1 MLSEAKLRAHSA
13 TRDKVNCVALAAA
26 GFMLPLA
33 ASVAEAQ
40 AVQNSGLEEVIV
52 TAQFR
57 KQSAQDTPLAI
68 TAISADLLESR
79 NQVSV
84 ADVANQAPNV
94 TLKPAAGPFG
104 PTLQAFI
111 RGVGQY
117 DFNYALEPGVGMYID
132 DVYFST
138 ITGSN
143 FDLLDLERLEVL
155 RGPQG
160 TLAGQN
166 SIGGAVKLYSKQPQG
181 DDTGDVSITYG
192 RFNRT
197 DVRASADLS
206 LIEDKLFAR
215 VAGVSRHV
223 DGYVT
228 RYDFAC
234 THPQYGLPS
243 AVTSE
248 TCKIGT
254 EGGKSYDAAR
264 LALRWVANDDIEV
277 NLSGDYTN
285 DNSEASPLTLIYVGH
300 PTIRRGGVVVAT
312 AGPGITPQRTSAP
325 GVSYNG
331 LTMNGMDPATGNQ
344 ALPMGT
350 ETGSAF
356 ISYTP
361 FSNAYQAQD
370 TFSRSPYINYSNY
383 SNHNPLSG
391 VNPAL
396 SVVNGNAVDGL
407 NSNNPYAVNP
417 VNQVSSYGYSGTV
430 DWSVAENQ
438 SIKSITA
445 YRNYEGQWAVDED
458 ATPIPVATLFN
469 VVSHHQFSQELR
481 WSAKWFEQL
490 NTTLGG
496 LYFKQKSHYGGRIN
510 LEYSRLDFL
519 ENDDIPGKTKAV
531 FVNFDWEATDKLNL
545 IAGGRYTEQEKTF
558 IFGRLPVPGSLQGS
572 SAVAA
577 LNNVRATFS
586 DELIDWRAA
595 VQYKWTPDFMTYAQA
610 STGFKGGGI
619 NPRPFFVGQAQP
631 FDSETLTAYE
641 VGFKT
646 DLFGGT
652 MRVNAA
658 AFLNKY
664 EDIILTVNS
673 CPFAN
678 APTVPCAAPVNA
690 GAADVKGGE
699 LETELHL
706 FDGFSMD
713 ASASYLDFEYTSI
726 LPAAQAAGVTLNM
739 TTPFAPKWKFS
750 AGTQYELQLGDA
762 GTLTPRLD
770 WSYQA
775 AFHSQPVN
783 SAFNRVPNYYL
794 LNGRLSWQSADEKWN
809 LALEGTNLLDD
820 LYYLTF
826 FDNQGSTQNTLAQP
840 GPPRQWAMTVKRS
853 F

>member
-1 MLSEAKLRAHSA
+1 MLLETSLRGPSA
-13 TRDKVNCVALAAA
+13 TRELVSCVAVAAVGFMVPFVAAA
-26 GFMLPLA
+26 AEEERA
-33 ASVAEAQ
+33 AGT
-40 AVQNSGLEEVIV
+40 GLEEVIV

-68 TAISADLLESR
+68 TAINAEMLESR
-79 NQVSV
+79 NQISV

-143 FDLLDLERLEVL
+143 FDLLDLDRLEVL

-166 SIGGAVKLYSKQPQG
+166 SIGGAIKLYSKQPKG
-181 DDTGDVSITYG
+181 DDSGSVQITYG

-197 DVRASADLS
+197 DVRGSADLTV
-206 LIEDKLFAR
+206 IEDKLFAR
-215 VAGVSRHV
+215 IAGVSRHV

-234 THPQYGLPS
+234 THPQLGLPT
-243 AVTSE
+243 TS
-248 TCKIGT
+248 TAQDCKLGT
-254 EGGKSYDAAR
+254 EGGKAYDAAR
-264 LALRWVANDDIEV
+264 LALRWIASDDLEV
-277 NLSGDYTN
+277 NVSGDYTH

-300 PTIRRGGVVVAT
+300 PNIRRGGVIVAP
-312 AGPGITPQRTSAP
+312 AGPGITPQRTSLP
-325 GVSYNG
+325 ISYNG
-331 LTMNGMDPATGNQ
+331 LTTNGTITGIPMGDATGSQ
-344 ALPMGT
+344 
-350 ETGSAF
+350 F

-361 FSNAYQAQD
+361 FSNYQAQD
-370 TFSRSPYINYSNY
+370 TFSNSPYINYSNY
-383 SNHNPLSG
+383 TNTSPISG
-391 VNPAL
+391 VTPG
-396 SVVNGNAVDGL
+396 SPDGTQA
-407 NSNNPYAVNP
+407 NNPFSVP
-417 VNQVSSYGYSGTV
+417 PINQVSSYGYSGTV
-430 DWSVAENQ
+430 DYKLSDTM
-438 SIKSITA
+438 SLKSITA
-445 YRNYEGQWAVDED
+445 YRYYSGAWSVDED

-469 VVSHHQFSQELR
+469 EVWHRQFSEELR
-481 WSAKWFEQL
+481 LNAKLFDVL
-490 NTTLGG
+490 NVTFGG
-496 LYFKQKSHYGGRIN
+496 LYFEQKSHYGGRVN

-519 ENDDIPGKTKAV
+519 ENDYIPGKTKAV
-531 FVNFDWEATDKLNL
+531 FANFDWQVTDALGL
-545 IAGGRYTEQEKTF
+545 IAGTRYTEQEKTF
-558 IFGRLPVPGSLQGS
+558 IFGRLAVPGTLQGS
-572 SAVAA
+572 GPVAA
-577 LNNVRATFS
+577 LNGVRATFA
-586 DELIDWRAA
+586 DELLDWRGA
-595 VQYKWTPDFMTYAQA
+595 VQYRWTPDFMTYAQV

-641 VGFKT
+641 VGAKA
-646 DLFGGT
+646 DLFDGT

-673 CPFAN
+673 CPFPT
-678 APTVPCAAPVNA
+678 APAVPCAAPLNA
-690 GAADVKGGE
+690 GTADVKGGE
-699 LETELHL
+699 LETQFFP

-726 LPAAQAAGVTLNM
+726 LPAAQAAGVTLGM
-739 TTPFAPKWKFS
+739 TTPFAPKWKYS
-750 AGTQYELQLGDA
+750 AGAQYEIQLGDA
-762 GTLTPRLD
+762 GSLTPRLD
-770 WSYQA
+770 WSYQS

-783 SAFNRVPNYYL
+783 SQFNRVPNYYL
-794 LNGRLSWQSADEKWN
+794 MNGRLSWKSADENWD
-809 LALEGTNLLDD
+809 LALEGTNLTDK

-840 GPPRQWAMTVKRS
+840 APPRQWAVTVKRS

>member
-1 MLSEAKLRAHSA
+1 MQSESKLRGYWT
-13 TRDKVNCVALAAA
+13 TRDRVNCVAIAAA

-33 ASVAEAQ
+33 ASIAAAQ
-40 AVQNSGLEEVIV
+40 AVQEGGLEEVIV

-68 TAISADLLESR
+68 TAMSSALLESR

-84 ADVANQAPNV
+84 ADVTNQAPNV

-117 DFNYALEPGVGMYID
+117 DFSYALEPGVGMYID

-143 FDLLDLERLEVL
+143 FDLLDLDRLEVL

-181 DDTGDVSITYG
+181 DDTGNVSITYG

-215 VAGVSRHV
+215 IAGVSRHQ

-234 THPQYGLPS
+234 SHPQFGLPS
-243 AVTSE
+243 TVTSE
-248 TCKIGT
+248 TCKLGT

-264 LALRWVANDDIEV
+264 LALRWIANDDIEV

-300 PTIRRGGVVVAT
+300 PTIRRGGAVVAT
-312 AGPGITPQRTSAP
+312 AGPGITPQGTSTS
-325 GVSYNG
+325 SYNG
-331 LTMNGMDPATGNQ
+331 LTTDGTINGI
-344 ALPMGT
+344 PMGT
-350 ETGSAF
+350 ATGSAF

-361 FSNAYQAQD
+361 FSAAYQAQD

-383 SNHNPLSG
+383 SNRNPLSG
-391 VNPAL
+391 VAPGSA
-396 SVVNGNAVDGL
+396 DGTI
-407 NSNNPYAVNP
+407 SNNPFSVEP

-430 DWSVAENQ
+430 DWTLTDNQ

-481 WSAKWFEQL
+481 WNSKWFDQL
-490 NTTLGG
+490 NTTFGG
-496 LYFKQKSHYGGRIN
+496 LYFKQKSHYGGRVD

-531 FVNFDWEATDKLNL
+531 FANFDWEATDKLNL
-545 IAGGRYTEQEKTF
+545 IAGARYTEQEKTF
-558 IFGRLPVPGSLQGS
+558 IFGRLPVPGALQGS
-572 SAVAA
+572 ERVTP
-577 LNNVRATFS
+577 LNNARATFS
-586 DELIDWRAA
+586 DELLDWRGA
-595 VQYKWTPDFMTYAQA
+595 VQYKWTTDFMTYAQV

-641 VGFKT
+641 VGFKS
-646 DLFGGT
+646 DLFDGT
-652 MRVNAA
+652 VRVNAA

-664 EDIILTVNS
+664 EDIILTVNT
-673 CPFAN
+673 CPFPGVPA
-678 APTVPCAAPVNA
+678 VPCAAPLNA

-699 LETELHL
+699 LETEFYL
-706 FDGFSMD
+706 FDGFSLD

-726 LPAAQAAGVTLNM
+726 LPAAQAAGVTLDM
-739 TTPFAPKWKFS
+739 ETPFAPKWKFS
-750 AGTQYELQLGDA
+750 AGAQYQLQLGDA
-762 GTLTPRLD
+762 GSLTPRLD

-794 LNGRLSWQSADEKWN
+794 VNGRLSWKSADEKWD

-840 GPPRQWAMTVKRS
+840 APPRQWAVTVKRS